1 MVIQQMNNHKAKLQ
15 DYAAK
20 TKFNKHRIEIPFL
33 NEEGIIPIG
42 IDIGYSSTK
51 VYSIFGSFM
60 FPSLPIRAQQIPL
73 SQSEKDIMYK
83 DMEGNVWLVGE
94 LALKNLDMMRIQAQ
108 PRILY
113 SRRRINSEE
122 FLVLLRVGLFLG
134 LIEDDLDDQ
143 YKLADYSRLA
153 IQTGLPEIYI
163 RGDREKLRNCFIGK
177 HNYSIKIGDKK
188 WQTVSIDI
196 EEENI
201 SVIPISFGTIW
212 SLAANQIGEITD
224 NDLLQK
230 NILIF
235 DIGHLT
241 ANTFHLKHCL
251 VGANTTWEDLSMLE
265 IIHFVRNKAMEATNN
280 QAYFLDYYFD
290 RILTSNINNPS
301 SSFGKIYYGI
311 NQFYDI
317 TYDVFEMTEKIA
329 KRAIRELD
337 VIYNHLLDI
346 DILYLSGGLAKP
358 YYPYFKK
365 HYASY
370 NLPVL
375 LAESKDNKDPAK
387 NFDTVMANV
396 VGLFNCLVFRLKME
410 TILNQHDNK

>member
-153 IQTGLPEIYI
+153 VKKQ
-163 RGDREKLRNCFIGK
+163 
-177 HNYSIKIGDKK
+177 KISS
-188 WQTVSIDI
+188 Q
-196 EEENI
+196 N
-201 SVIPISFGTIW
+201 P
-212 SLAANQIGEITD
+212 
-224 NDLLQK
+224 QK
-230 NILIF
+230 
-235 DIGHLT
+235 T
-241 ANTFHLKHCL
+241 AH
-251 VGANTTWEDLSMLE
+251 
-265 IIHFVRNKAMEATNN
+265 
-280 QAYFLDYYFD
+280 
-290 RILTSNINNPS
+290 
-301 SSFGKIYYGI
+301 
-311 NQFYDI
+311 
-317 TYDVFEMTEKIA
+317 
-329 KRAIRELD
+329 
-337 VIYNHLLDI
+337 
-346 DILYLSGGLAKP
+346 
-358 YYPYFKK
+358 
-365 HYASY
+365 
-370 NLPVL
+370 
-375 LAESKDNKDPAK
+375 
-387 NFDTVMANV
+387 
-396 VGLFNCLVFRLKME
+396 
-410 TILNQHDNK
+410 